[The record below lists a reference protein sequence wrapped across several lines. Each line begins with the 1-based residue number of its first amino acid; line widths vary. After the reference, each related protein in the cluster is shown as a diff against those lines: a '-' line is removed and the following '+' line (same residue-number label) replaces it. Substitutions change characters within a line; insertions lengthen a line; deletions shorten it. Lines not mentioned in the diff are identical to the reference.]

1 MKHSIRMTDKIH
13 QPSEEEMRKFIGKPA
28 VDAWI
33 ELKHFIYYSYDLKG
47 ETLFYGKKYGWTIRY
62 RKSGTTLCSLF
73 PEKGE
78 FTVLIVLGKKDS
90 EKALS
95 LQQEFSEKTQLLLRK
110 TQQLHDG
117 RWLWLRISQLEDIED
132 VKKLLHIKRRPKKQ

>member
-1 MKHSIRMTDKIH
+1 MEHSIRISDKTH

-33 ELKHFIYYSYDLKG
+33 ELKHFIYSSYDLKG

-62 RKSGTTLCSLF
+62 RKSGTTLCTLF
-73 PEKGE
+73 PEKSE

-90 EKALS
+90 EKVLS